1 MSDSNPPEPP
11 QDRPLTFF
19 TGGVW
24 TLIALMLMQLAVGVT
39 EEGRAGASTDLVSTT
54 GCMALA
60 YSIVFFGILRLH
72 EPQASIRHVLGL
84 RAPAP
89 LALILGL
96 ALGAAL
102 ALPSDWLDNFLE
114 SRFPT
119 APEDEEVVKSALAVT
134 SVGKAIG
141 LFVTLA
147 LIRPIVTELFFRGA
161 LFTPLRRTRGA
172 QAVIFAVAA
181 FETLG
186 NLFSPR
192 YALVFLVSTLVFS
205 WVRGVTGSVIPSMM
219 AHIAFYAVGV
229 VPMVLRKP
237 ELQPTKMLLLASSIT
252 ALVSLIGLSLIS
264 RSARAIDARQRD
276 AGEVPL

>member
-1 MSDSNPPEPP
+1 MSDSTPPEAP

-19 TGGVW
+19 TAAIW
-24 TLIALMLMQLAVGVT
+24 SLIALVLMQLAVGVT
-39 EEGRAGASTDLVSTT
+39 EEGRAGATTDLVSTT

-60 YSIVFFGILRLH
+60 YSIVFFAILRLH

-89 LALILGL
+89 LAVLLAI

-102 ALPSDWLDNFLE
+102 ALPSDWLDNLLE
-114 SRFPT
+114 TRFPT
-119 APEDEEVVKSALAVT
+119 APEDQEMVKSALAVT

-147 LIRPIVTELFFRGA
+147 LLRPIFTELFFRGV

-172 QAVIFAVAA
+172 QPVIFAVAA

-229 VPMVLRKP
+229 IPMVLNKP
-237 ELQPTKMLLLASSIT
+237 ELQPTKTLLLASSVT
-252 ALVSLIGLSLIS
+252 ALVSLFGISMLS
-264 RSARAIDARQRD
+264 RTARAIDARQRD